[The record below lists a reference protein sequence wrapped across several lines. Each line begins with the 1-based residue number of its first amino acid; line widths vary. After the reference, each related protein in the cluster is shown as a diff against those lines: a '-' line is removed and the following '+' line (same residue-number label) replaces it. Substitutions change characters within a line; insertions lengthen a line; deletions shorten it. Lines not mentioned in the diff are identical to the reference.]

1 MIELID
7 ADDQG
12 SSTAARRRAGHHLD
26 IDIAIDDAG
35 WLDAVPGV
43 EDLARRTAQQAL
55 AVAGDRHRFAVSIV
69 LADDTT
75 VRRLNRSWRGIDK
88 ATNVL
93 SFPTLEVAPGKGP
106 EPEAGHPKDE
116 PVALGDVI
124 VARQTVLDE
133 AAAQSKKAGDHLA
146 HLIIHGVLHLLGY
159 DHMDDDEADRMEA
172 LEAEL
177 LGHLDIADP
186 YR

>member
-12 SSTAARRRAGHHLD
+12 SSTAARRRTGQHLD

-35 WLDAVPGV
+35 WLDAVPDA
-43 EDLARRTAQQAL
+43 EDLTRRAAQQAV
-55 AVAGDRHRFAVSIV
+55 AVAGAEHRFAVSIV
-69 LADDTT
+69 LGDDQA
-75 VRRLNRSWRGIDK
+75 VRRLNSAWRGIDK

-93 SFPTLEVAPGKGP
+93 SFPALDVAPDKPP
-106 EPEAGHPKDE
+106 EPEPSHPKDE

-124 VARQTVLDE
+124 VARETVLAE
-133 AAAQSKKAGDHLA
+133 AAAQNKTASDHLA

-159 DHMDDDEADRMEA
+159 DHVDDADADRMEA
-172 LEAEL
+172 LERQL
-177 LGHLDIADP
+177 LDRFGIADP

>member
-7 ADDQG
+7 ADDLG
-12 SSTAARRRAGHHLD
+12 SSTAARRCAGQHLV
-26 IDIAIDDAG
+26 IDIAVDDAG
-35 WLDAVPGV
+35 WLDALPDAEALTRAAAKQG
-43 EDLARRTAQQAL
+43 L
-55 AVAGDRHRFAVSIV
+55 AVAGDRYRFAVSVV
-69 LADDTT
+69 LGDDHT

-93 SFPTLEVAPGKGP
+93 AFPALDVAPDTGP
-106 EPEAGHPKDE
+106 EPEPGHPEGE

-124 VARQTVLDE
+124 VARETVLDE
-133 AAAQSKKAGDHLA
+133 AAAQNKKPGDHLA

-159 DHMDDDEADRMEA
+159 DHLNDGDADRMEA
-172 LEAEL
+172 LERDL
-177 LGHLDIADP
+177 LGRLDIADP